1 MLPVPPPL
9 LLLLLWM
16 LFPYIIM
23 LLLLLLVFS
32 KAPLPGTIKYDPE
45 ADEPAEDD
53 MRLGFCDE

>member
-1 MLPVPPPL
+1 
-9 LLLLLWM
+9 M

-23 LLLLLLVFS
+23 LLLLLVFS
-32 KAPLPGTIKYDPE
+32 KAPPLGIIKYDPE